1 MNTKHLEEY
10 YTTEGVSFR
19 NASCGYKNLIKLFPR
34 YDSLENFISD
44 VNSYIDEG
52 KLSEAKELYTQI
64 RMKSKNPNNLL
75 ESLSEDGISYL
86 EIRTVDI
93 NSFDICGLSQEDMNF
108 LHLFIIFLLI
118 FDESDYDKWQEESLL
133 NEELVAQ
140 FGQIEHLEL
149 IKDGKKVS
157 IHQWLNI
164 IYDNMKSINDKLNL
178 TFDNELKT
186 FKNRIDNPKN
196 LYSSKLLNLVKSEG
210 YINTQVQIA
219 TNNKK
224 ESLERINSGY
234 YDDKEYE
241 IGFKG
246 DI

>member
-1 MNTKHLEEY
+1 
-10 YTTEGVSFR
+10 
-19 NASCGYKNLIKLFPR
+19 
-34 YDSLENFISD
+34 
-44 VNSYIDEG
+44 
-52 KLSEAKELYTQI
+52 
-64 RMKSKNPNNLL
+64 
-75 ESLSEDGISYL
+75 
-86 EIRTVDI
+86 
-93 NSFDICGLSQEDMNF
+93 
-108 LHLFIIFLLI
+108 
-118 FDESDYDKWQEESLL
+118 
-133 NEELVAQ
+133 
-140 FGQIEHLEL
+140 
-149 IKDGKKVS
+149 
-157 IHQWLNI
+157 
-164 IYDNMKSINDKLNL
+164 MKSINDKLNL